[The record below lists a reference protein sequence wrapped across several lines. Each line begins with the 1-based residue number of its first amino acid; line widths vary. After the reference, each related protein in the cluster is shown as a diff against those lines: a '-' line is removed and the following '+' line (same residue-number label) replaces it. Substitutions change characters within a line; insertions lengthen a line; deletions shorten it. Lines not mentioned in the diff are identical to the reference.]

1 MQIPLEH
8 DVPDK
13 TFALNP
19 FSIEGGKATDE
30 ERSPAADISAASMT
44 RLRSPF
50 AAEEPA
56 RERAGERTRR

>member
-1 MQIPLEH
+1 M
-8 DVPDK
+8 PDK

-19 FSIEGGKATDE
+19 FGVEGVKATDE

-50 AAEEPA
+50 TAEGPA
-56 RERAGERTRR
+56 RDRAGEPTRR